1 MVVLGDCPLVSVVVG
16 LRNRLSVF
24 LGWIWSYATYE
35 VGVQLITGPPLAEDA
50 PGVPAKF
57 ADGE

>member
-1 MVVLGDCPLVSVVVG
+1 MVVLGTVHLLLVVVG

-24 LGWIWSYATYE
+24 LGWISSYATYE

-50 PGVPAKF
+50 PRRPANSL
-57 ADGE
+57 DGE